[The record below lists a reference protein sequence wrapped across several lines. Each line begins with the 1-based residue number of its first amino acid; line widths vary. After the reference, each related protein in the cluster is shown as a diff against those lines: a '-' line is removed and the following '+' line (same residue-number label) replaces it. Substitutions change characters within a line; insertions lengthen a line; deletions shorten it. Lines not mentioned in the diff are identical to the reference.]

1 MSKEFDF
8 FGDPQ
13 VSKLFDLILQLGADL
28 HVASTRVRALEMML
42 VRSGVINAG
51 ELDKFEPTAAEKEI
65 LDKNRDEFMARLIR
79 IITEVG
85 PAEHP
90 LRQQWDEAIA
100 LRKQKTS
107 QLNLLADL
115 ETRPLNLNQLRQLL
129 VETNLFQFGLD

>member
-42 VRSGVINAG
+42 VRSGVMQAG
-51 ELDKFEPTAAEKEI
+51 ELDKFEPTAAEKEN
-65 LDKNRDEFMARLIR
+65 LDKNRDEFMARLMR

-100 LRKQKTS
+100 QRKLQKS
-107 QLNLLADL
+107 S
-115 ETRPLNLNQLRQLL
+115 
-129 VETNLFQFGLD
+129 